1 MARAKTDPGP
11 FNDDMLDDGILRPV
25 TPSGAPELVEPESFM
40 LDSYE
45 VRMERLR
52 AEIQLGLDD
61 YEAGRVLT
69 FSSAAEL
76 YESIM
81 SDIGNLWDEPEN
93 TEETEIHRTGGA

>member
-25 TPSGAPELVEPESFM
+25 TPSGAPALVEPGSIMLESY
-40 LDSYE
+40 D
-45 VRMERLR
+45 VRLERLR

-69 FSSAAEL
+69 FSTADEL
-76 YESIM
+76 YEAIM
-81 SDIGNLWDEPEN
+81 SDGGNGWDEPEN